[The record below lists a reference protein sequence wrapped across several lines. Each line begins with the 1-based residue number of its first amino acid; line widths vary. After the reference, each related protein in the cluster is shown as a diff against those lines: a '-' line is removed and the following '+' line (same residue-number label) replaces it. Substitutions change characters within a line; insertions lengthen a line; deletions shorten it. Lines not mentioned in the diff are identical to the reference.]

1 LVLRLPYVKDAKIT
15 NMINQRL
22 AQKQRLKI
30 LPQQIQLLN
39 FFHLN
44 TLELEQRIQQELE
57 ENPLLEDQKN
67 DLDTEID
74 KFNKDAVQDFQ
85 DWEEYAYND
94 IPDYKLEYNNYL
106 HDDKIP
112 ERPIT
117 NGFDYRS
124 LLKEQFKTACDDQKE
139 IELAEF
145 IIDSFNEY
153 GLLDQDVEAL
163 AEDISFKHN
172 KWVEANQIESIL
184 LRIQELEP
192 VGVGSRNIRECLLIQ
207 LKRMNLKR
215 PDVRMAVKLLDSH
228 FTDLHNRNMDKIKN
242 HLKIDDEELKIVL
255 QLIAS
260 LKMKPVCEQEDSIVI
275 NKNILPDFIVTQ
287 NGDELDVQLYRNRS
301 ESLSIN
307 TSWKQM
313 TEGPKPVN
321 TDKSAIQYLKNKLQS
336 AQWFVN
342 AVQQREATM
351 LKIMKSIVQLQYEYF
366 LTGDINLLKPM
377 ILKNIAE
384 MVGVDISTVSR
395 ITCNKYV
402 ETPFGL
408 LLLKDLFTEG
418 IANEKGLVI
427 SNKVIQSAI
436 EEVIEN
442 EDKHNPYTDQ
452 QLVNILAQKGFSV
465 ARRTV
470 AKYREQLQ
478 IPVSHVRGLWA

>member
-1 LVLRLPYVKDAKIT
+1 MFYIPYAKVST
-15 NMINQRL
+15 MINQRL

-57 ENPLLEDQKN
+57 ENPLLEDQKSEI
-67 DLDTEID
+67 DTPID
-74 KFNKDAVQDFQ
+74 KFNKETVQDYQ

-94 IPDYKLEYNNYL
+94 VPDYKYEYGNYL
-106 HDDKIP
+106 HNDKLP
-112 ERPIT
+112 ERPIVD
-117 NGFDYRS
+117 GFDYR
-124 LLKEQFKTACDDQKE
+124 LVLKEQYKTACEDPKE
-139 IELAEF
+139 IELAEY
-145 IIDSFNEY
+145 IIDSLSDH
-153 GLLDQDVEAL
+153 GLLEQSLEEL

-172 KWVEANQIESIL
+172 KWVEPEEVEVVL
-184 LRIQELEP
+184 KKIQELEP
-192 VGVGSRNIRECLLIQ
+192 IGVGARNIRECLLLQ
-207 LKRMNLKR
+207 LRRFNKKR
-215 PDVRMAVKLLDSH
+215 PDVRTAIMLLENH
-228 FTDLHNRNMDKIKN
+228 FTDLHNRNMDKIKS

-255 QLIAS
+255 QLIAT
-260 LKMKPVCEQEDSIVI
+260 LKMKPVCEQEDAI
-275 NKNILPDFIVTQ
+275 NVNQNILPDFLVIQ
-287 NGDELDVQLYRNRS
+287 NGEQLEVQLYRHRS
-301 ESLSIN
+301 ESLNIN

-313 TEGPKPVN
+313 AEGTTQVT
-321 TDKSAIQYLKNKLQS
+321 TDKSALQYMKNKLQS
-336 AQWFVN
+336 AQWFIN

-351 LKIMKSIVQLQYEYF
+351 LKIMKAIVQLQYEYF
-366 LTGDINLLKPM
+366 LTGDINVLKPM

-402 ETPFGL
+402 ETHFGL

-418 IANEKGLVI
+418 IANEKGQVI

-452 QLVNILAQKGFSV
+452 QLVTILSQKGFSV

>member
-1 LVLRLPYVKDAKIT
+1 
-15 NMINQRL
+15 MNQGL

-57 ENPLLEDQKN
+57 ENPLLEDQKSE
-67 DLDTEID
+67 LDTSID
-74 KFNKDAVQDFQ
+74 KFNKDSVQDYQ
-85 DWEEYAYND
+85 DWEEYGYND
-94 IPDYKLEYNNYL
+94 VPDYKTEYNNYI
-106 HDDKIP
+106 HDEKVP

-117 NGFDYRS
+117 NGFDYRKI
-124 LLKEQFKTACDDQKE
+124 LKEQYKVACESEKE
-139 IELAEF
+139 AEIAEF
-145 IIDSFNEY
+145 IIDSFNDH
-153 GLLDQDVEAL
+153 GLLEQDVEAL
-163 AEDISFKHN
+163 AEDYSFKHN
-172 KWVEANQIESIL
+172 KWIEPELIGDVL
-184 LRIQELEP
+184 KKIQTLEP
-192 VGVGSRNIRECLLIQ
+192 VGVGARNIRECLLIQ
-207 LKRMNLKR
+207 LGRMNAKR
-215 PDVRMAVKLLDSH
+215 PDVRMAVRLLESH
-228 FTDLHNRNMDKIKN
+228 FTDLHNRNMDKIKH

-255 QLIAS
+255 QLIS
-260 LKMKPVCEQEDSIVI
+260 TLKMKPVCEQEDAIVV
-275 NKNILPDFIVTQ
+275 NKTILPDFIITQ
-287 NGDELDVQLYRNRS
+287 SGEELDVQLYRNRS

-313 TEGPKPVN
+313 AEGPKGVN

-351 LKIMKSIVQLQYEYF
+351 LKIMKSIVQLQYQYF
-366 LTGDINLLKPM
+366 LTGDINLLQPM
-377 ILKNIAE
+377 ILKNVAE

-418 IANEKGLVI
+418 IANEKGQVI

-436 EEVIEN
+436 EEVIES

-452 QLVNILAQKGFSV
+452 QLVNILSEKGFSV